1 MNTSKPFPNAAAT
14 WNKRFE
20 QAGYLFGTEPNVYL
34 KAQAAYYPKT
44 GRALCVA
51 DGEGRNSVWLAQQ
64 GLQVDAFDISDVGV
78 AKARQ
83 LAQDAAVQV
92 NYSVADCEQWDWPTE
107 HYDMVAAIFIQ
118 FADPVMRAQLFAN
131 MVLALKPGGLLV
143 LQGYTP
149 RQLEYKTGG
158 PPILANLYTE
168 ELLRAAFAT
177 MDVLELRMY
186 EDELTEGEHHL
197 GRSAL
202 VGLCARKP

>member
-1 MNTSKPFPNAAAT
+1 
-14 WNKRFE
+14 
-20 QAGYLFGTEPNVYL
+20 
-34 KAQAAYYPKT
+34 
-44 GRALCVA
+44 
-51 DGEGRNSVWLAQQ
+51 
-64 GLQVDAFDISDVGV
+64 
-78 AKARQ
+78 
-83 LAQDAAVQV
+83 
-92 NYSVADCEQWDWPTE
+92 
-107 HYDMVAAIFIQ
+107 
-118 FADPVMRAQLFAN
+118 MRAQLFAN